1 MLERLQKFIASQ
13 GKYSRRQAEELIA
26 QGKVRVDGKKVT
38 EMGIKVDPIKSVVM
52 IGSRRVSR
60 PVNFQYLILHKPRRC
75 VVTRDDPEGRKTIY
89 DYLPPK
95 FHHLKPVGRLDFD
108 SEGLLLLTN
117 DGELANKMS
126 HPRHHISKIYEFK
139 VQPKP
144 TERQLQR
151 LRNGIRLEG
160 RKTLATDVEVT
171 DENPKTAWI
180 KMTLREGRNRQIRR
194 MCEEVGLAVKT
205 LIRTKMGPFDLTG
218 IAYGKYREIHDV
230 KISVT

>member
-1 MLERLQKFIASQ
+1 M
-13 GKYSRRQAEELIA
+13 
-26 QGKVRVDGKKVT
+26 
-38 EMGIKVDPIKSVVM
+38 
-52 IGSRRVSR
+52 
-60 PVNFQYLILHKPRRC
+60 
-75 VVTRDDPEGRKTIY
+75 
-89 DYLPPK
+89 
-95 FHHLKPVGRLDFD
+95 
-108 SEGLLLLTN
+108 LLTN